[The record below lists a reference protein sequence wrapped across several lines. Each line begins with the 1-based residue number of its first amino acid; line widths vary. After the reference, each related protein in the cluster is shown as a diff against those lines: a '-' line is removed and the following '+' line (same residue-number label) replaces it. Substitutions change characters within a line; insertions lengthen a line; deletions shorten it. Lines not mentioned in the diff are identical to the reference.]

1 MSLDIDPVTL
11 AVPFFILAIFL
22 EIIVG
27 RLGWAHADYEPRD
40 TFTSLTMGLG
50 SSVAG
55 LATGGLIFAASL
67 WVYEHRLFNIP
78 LTAIWAW
85 VLLFL
90 LEDLTYYWFHRLSH
104 ERRFWWASHVNHHTS
119 QHYNLSTA
127 LRQTWTGGAA
137 GTWLLWLPLS
147 LLGFPPAM
155 VAIQKGVSLVYQFW
169 IHTEAVGRLPRWV
182 EAVFNTPSHHRVHHA
197 RNPRYLDRNY
207 AGILIIWDRLFGTFQ
222 AELDDEPCRYGV
234 VKNLATFNPIRVAFH
249 EWIAMGRD
257 VFAARSPREVVGYVF
272 GPPGWSAD
280 GSRETSDQIRAGWEA
295 REAKHGVAGPTPAAA
310 AETAPRP
317 AARSESL
324 A

>member
-1 MSLDIDPVTL
+1 MSRDIDPVTL

-104 ERRFWWASHVNHHTS
+104 ERRFWWARPVKPPTPQHHK
-119 QHYNLSTA
+119 LSPPP
-127 LRQTWTGGAA
+127 RQTRTRGAA
-137 GTWLLWLPLS
+137 GTRLPL
-147 LLGFPPAM
+147 
-155 VAIQKGVSLVYQFW
+155 
-169 IHTEAVGRLPRWV
+169 LP
-182 EAVFNTPSHHRVHHA
+182 RVHHA

-257 VFAARSPREVVGYVF
+257 VFAARSPREVMGYVF

-295 REAKHGVAGPTPAAA
+295 REAKRCLAATTPAAA
-310 AETAPRP
+310 AETAQRP